1 MLVLFDIAIS
11 LHTAVINI
19 WNSLPNSIVV
29 SPTVASFKRKLHSL
43 NFMPWCCA
51 FYVMLFYF
59 IFIFIFIFFIFFI
72 FRAPV
77 RAGLSLPWFSV
88 GTLIALLVF
97 TVSIVVPCCHFMFMY
112 LFVYVPVCVANKLD
126 WIGLDWV
133 NNKLLYV
140 HCRGRNG

>member
-1 MLVLFDIAIS
+1 ML
-11 LHTAVINI
+11 
-19 WNSLPNSIVV
+19 
-29 SPTVASFKRKLHSL
+29 
-43 NFMPWCCA
+43 C
-51 FYVMLFYF
+51 YF
-59 IFIFIFIFFIFFI
+59 ILFLFLFLFILFFFI

-112 LFVYVPVCVANKLD
+112 RFVYVPVCVANKLDWIGLD